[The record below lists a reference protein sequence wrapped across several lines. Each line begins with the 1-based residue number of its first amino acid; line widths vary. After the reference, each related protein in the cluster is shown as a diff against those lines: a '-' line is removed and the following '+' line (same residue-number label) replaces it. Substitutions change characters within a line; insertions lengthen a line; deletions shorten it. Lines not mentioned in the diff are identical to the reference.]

1 MDAFESY
8 IRNGL
13 ELRGIA
19 VDDTDIAVMRA
30 ADAIYG
36 PAINSLLAAD
46 LETALPEIP
55 LDPSRAPEVPQE
67 P

>member
-1 MDAFESY
+1 LDAFETY

-13 ELRGIA
+13 ELRGIT

-36 PAINSLLAAD
+36 PAIKGLLAAD
-46 LETALPEIP
+46 LETALPELP
-55 LDPSRAPEVPQE
+55 LDPSRAPDE
-67 P
+67 PHEP